1 MNTRARKCI
10 AAAAAALASLAIAA
24 GPAAATGSSPSPSPA
39 TGKKITVPAN
49 NVTFALATSNGK
61 TNDGRQVFRYTAKPG
76 ETIRDHVI
84 VYNLGRVKGTFA
96 VYAVD
101 AQTSQDGAFTLTT
114 ITDKQTGFGSWTRAG
129 KNFLIL
135 PGGTSVVVPIT
146 ITVPKNANPGDIVGG
161 VVVSDVPQRPS
172 ITSVQQSLAVATR
185 IGIRTIVRVD
195 GKYRASVKVS
205 GLTTS
210 FTPSLTHAGYGSYTM
225 SWDVEND
232 GNVRVAADRTVDVSA
247 LLGGTV
253 LHEERPRLDQ
263 ILPGDRIHESISI
276 DNVVAGIRLTGSVD
290 AAAVVLEGEVTP
302 EADGVSS
309 NTDWAISWI
318 AVGIVSLTAA
328 LLILLVV
335 RLRHRRRSSGS
346 AGGSGGGRHGGN
358 GGGAPTSPAPDLVS
372 SEVSR

>member
-1 MNTRARKCI
+1 MNTRALRSI
-10 AAAAAALASLAIAA
+10 AAAAAALACLAIAA
-24 GPAAATGSSPSPSPA
+24 GPAAATDSSPSPSPA

-49 NVTFALATSNGK
+49 NVTFALATSNGR

-76 ETIRDHVI
+76 ETIHDNVI

-114 ITDKQTGFGSWTRAG
+114 ITDKQAKFGSWTTAG
-129 KNFLIL
+129 KNFLVM

-146 ITVPKNANPGDIVGG
+146 IKVPKDANPGDVVGG

-172 ITSVQQSLAVATR
+172 ITSVQQALAVATR

-195 GKYRASVKVS
+195 GKYRASLKVS

-210 FTPSLTHAGYGSYTM
+210 FTPSLTHPGYGSYTM
-225 SWDVEND
+225 AWDVEND

-276 DNVVAGIRLTGSVD
+276 DNVFAGIRLTGSVD
-290 AAAVVLEGEVTP
+290 AAPVILEGQVTP
-302 EADGVSS
+302 EADGAASS
-309 NTDWAISWI
+309 TDWAISWI
-318 AVGIVSLTAA
+318 AVAVVSLVVA
-328 LLILLVV
+328 LLVLLVV
-335 RLRHRRRSSGS
+335 RLRHRRRASGA

-358 GGGAPTSPAPDLVS
+358 GGGAPTSPAPERVPS
-372 SEVSR
+372 GVAS